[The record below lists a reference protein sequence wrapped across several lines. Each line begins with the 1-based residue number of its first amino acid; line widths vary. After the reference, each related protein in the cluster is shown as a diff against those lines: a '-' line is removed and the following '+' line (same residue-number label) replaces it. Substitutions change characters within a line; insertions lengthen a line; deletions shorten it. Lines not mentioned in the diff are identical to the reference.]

1 MQKRWHY
8 QWQYSFFKWY
18 IMSIK
23 CLITFDIGQSIPPP
37 WRIWIMIW
45 FKKNIDFLASFYGF
59 WLYLCF
65 RSPMSYVFI
74 LCHQAPIAH
83 LMQEISLLLWC
94 LLMVL
99 VLHYQLSCLI
109 QPELN
114 KQIDICIGTNIV
126 HTCLNTENKDN
137 CILKKNNFI
146 YNVSKNTHKTC
157 INSIFIMKLSIPKY

>member
-1 MQKRWHY
+1 MPYNIWHWSKHPPMQN
-8 QWQYSFFKWY
+8 
-18 IMSIK
+18 MDNDMIK
-23 CLITFDIGQSIPPP
+23 KI
-37 WRIWIMIW
+37 R
-45 FKKNIDFLASFYGF
+45 FLAPFYGF
-59 WLYLCF
+59 WLFLCF
-65 RSPMSYVFI
+65 RFPMSYVFI
-74 LCHQAPIAH
+74 VCHQLQAPIAH
-83 LMQEISLLLWC
+83 LMQEISLLLRC